1 MEEEYKDLWYTI
13 IKEEMNMAELK
24 VPENQSVSIG
34 DMGWV
39 PGVNPYGPAVSNP
52 LVTKGEVSDI
62 QDLRDRHDDNKRDID
77 KLKDV
82 TQTHDIRICQQEN
95 EIYKISEQ
103 VKEALMIVKYPG
115 LIANRVLD
123 KVDSFIAKHKKMLTD
138 NQGLTTEVV
147 EVSHLNEMVK
157 QLREVIKNDKNRN
170 IE

>member
-1 MEEEYKDLWYTI
+1 
-13 IKEEMNMAELK
+13 MAELK
-24 VPENQSVSIG
+24 IPENQSVSIG

-77 KLKDV
+77 RLKDV
-82 TQTHDIRICQQEN
+82 TQIHDIRICQHEKQ
-95 EIYKISEQ
+95 IYDIHEQ

-123 KVDSFIAKHKKMLTD
+123 KVDAFIAKHKKVITD
-138 NQGLTTEVV
+138 YTGSKIEMV
-147 EVSHLNEMVK
+147 EVSQLNEMVK
-157 QLREVIKNDKNRN
+157 QLREVIKNDKHQD
-170 IE
+170 IG

>member
-1 MEEEYKDLWYTI
+1 
-13 IKEEMNMAELK
+13 MAELK
-24 VPENQSVSIG
+24 IPENQSVSIG

-39 PGVNPYGPAVSNP
+39 PGVNPYGPEVSSP

-62 QDLRDRHDDNKRDID
+62 QDLRDRHDDNKRDIE

-82 TQTHDIRICQQEN
+82 TQIHDIRICQQEN

-123 KVDSFIAKHKKMLTD
+123 KVDAFIAKHKKVITD
-138 NQGLTTEVV
+138 YTGANIEMV
-147 EVSHLNEMVK
+147 EVSQLNEMVK

>member
-1 MEEEYKDLWYTI
+1 
-13 IKEEMNMAELK
+13 
-24 VPENQSVSIG
+24 
-34 DMGWV
+34 MGE
-39 PGVNPYGPAVSNP
+39 A
-52 LVTKGEVSDI
+52 SDI

-82 TQTHDIRICQQEN
+82 TQIHDIRICQQEN

-123 KVDSFIAKHKKMLTD
+123 KVDSFIAKHKKKLTD
-138 NQGLTTEVV
+138 YTGYSADVV
-147 EVSHLNEMVK
+147 EVSDLNEMVK

-170 IE
+170 SE

>member
-1 MEEEYKDLWYTI
+1 
-13 IKEEMNMAELK
+13 MAELK

-34 DMGWV
+34 DIGWV
-39 PGVNPYGPAVSNP
+39 PGVNPYGPAVSSP

-82 TQTHDIRICQQEN
+82 TQIHDIRICQQEKQ
-95 EIYKISEQ
+95 IYDIHEQ

-123 KVDSFIAKHKKMLTD
+123 KVDSFIAKHKKVLTD
-138 NQGLTTEVV
+138 STGTTIEMV
-147 EVSHLNEMVK
+147 EVSQLNEMVK
-157 QLREVIKNDKNRN
+157 QLREVIKNDRNKN
-170 IE
+170 IG

>member
-1 MEEEYKDLWYTI
+1 
-13 IKEEMNMAELK
+13 MAELK

-34 DMGWV
+34 DIGWV
-39 PGVNPYGPAVSNP
+39 PGVNPYGPAVSSP

-82 TQTHDIRICQQEN
+82 TQIHDIRICQQEKQ
-95 EIYKISEQ
+95 IYDIHEQ

-123 KVDSFIAKHKKMLTD
+123 KVDSFIAKHKKVLTD
-138 NQGLTTEVV
+138 STGTTIEMV
-147 EVSHLNEMVK
+147 EVSQLNEMVK
-157 QLREVIKNDKNRN
+157 QLREVIKNDRN
-170 IE
+170 QNIG

>member
-1 MEEEYKDLWYTI
+1 
-13 IKEEMNMAELK
+13 MAELK

-34 DMGWV
+34 DVGWV

-77 KLKDV
+77 KLKDI
-82 TQTHDIRICQQEN
+82 TQIHDIRICQHEK
-95 EIYKISEQ
+95 EIYDIHEQ

-123 KVDSFIAKHKKMLTD
+123 KVDSFIAKHKKVITD
-138 NQGLTTEVV
+138 STGTTIEMV
-147 EVSHLNEMVK
+147 EVSHLNKMMK
-157 QLREVIKNDKNRN
+157 QLREVIKNDRN
-170 IE
+170 QNIG

>member
-1 MEEEYKDLWYTI
+1 M
-13 IKEEMNMAELK
+13 EEMNMAELK
-24 VPENQSVSIG
+24 IPENPLVSIG

-39 PGVNPYGPAVSNP
+39 PGVNPYGPAVSSP

-123 KVDSFIAKHKKMLTD
+123 KVDAFIAKHKKKLTD
-138 NQGLTTEVV
+138 YTGYSVDVV
-147 EVSHLNEMVK
+147 EVSDLNEMVK

>member
-52 LVTKGEVSDI
+52 LATKSDVDAI

-77 KLKDV
+77 KVYGIIMELPD
-82 TQTHDIRICQQEN
+82 E
-95 EIYKISEQ
+95 
-103 VKEALMIVKYPG
+103 
-115 LIANRVLD
+115 
-123 KVDSFIAKHKKMLTD
+123 
-138 NQGLTTEVV
+138 
-147 EVSHLNEMVK
+147 
-157 QLREVIKNDKNRN
+157 
-170 IE
+170 

>member
-1 MEEEYKDLWYTI
+1 M
-13 IKEEMNMAELK
+13 EEMNMAELK
-24 VPENQSVSIG
+24 VPENPLVSIG

-39 PGVNPYGPAVSNP
+39 PGVNPYGPAVSSP

-82 TQTHDIRICQQEN
+82 TQIHDIRICQQDN
-95 EIYKISEQ
+95 KIYEISEQ

-123 KVDSFIAKHKKMLTD
+123 KVDAFIAKHKKKLTD
-138 NQGLTTEVV
+138 YTGYSVDVV
-147 EVSHLNEMVK
+147 EVSDLNEMVK

>member
-1 MEEEYKDLWYTI
+1 
-13 IKEEMNMAELK
+13 MAELK
-24 VPENQSVSIG
+24 VPENPLVSIG

-39 PGVNPYGPAVSNP
+39 PGVNPYGPAVSSP

-82 TQTHDIRICQQEN
+82 TQIHDIRICQQDN
-95 EIYKISEQ
+95 KIYEISEQ

-123 KVDSFIAKHKKMLTD
+123 KVDAFIAKHKKKLTD
-138 NQGLTTEVV
+138 YTGYSVDVV
-147 EVSHLNEMVK
+147 EVSDLNEMVK

>member
-1 MEEEYKDLWYTI
+1 
-13 IKEEMNMAELK
+13 MAELK

-34 DMGWV
+34 DIGWV
-39 PGVNPYGPAVSNP
+39 PGVNPYGPAVSSP

-82 TQTHDIRICQQEN
+82 TQIHDIRICQQEKQ
-95 EIYKISEQ
+95 IYDIHEQ

-123 KVDSFIAKHKKMLTD
+123 KVDSFIAKHKKVLTD
-138 NQGLTTEVV
+138 YTGTTIEMV
-147 EVSHLNEMVK
+147 EVSQLNEMVK
-157 QLREVIKNDKNRN
+157 QLREVIKNDRN
-170 IE
+170 QNIG

>member
-1 MEEEYKDLWYTI
+1 M
-13 IKEEMNMAELK
+13 EEMNMAELK
-24 VPENQSVSIG
+24 VPENPLVSIG

-39 PGVNPYGPAVSNP
+39 PGVNPYGPAVSSP

-82 TQTHDIRICQQEN
+82 TQTHDIRICQQDN
-95 EIYKISEQ
+95 KIYEISEQ

-123 KVDSFIAKHKKMLTD
+123 KVDAFIAKHKKKLTD
-138 NQGLTTEVV
+138 YTGYSVDVV
-147 EVSHLNEMVK
+147 EVSDLNEMVK
-157 QLREVIKNDKNRN
+157 QLREVIKNDKSRN